1 MTDIREHAL
10 DNGLRIALQPDP
22 AIPVV
27 GIALYYDVGSRN
39 EERGSLELDGIGGAL
54 QVPGDLA
61 ALAVGWLARSRV
73 VELIEDLSGKLQVKI
88 RRPIE

>member
-27 GIALYYDVGSRN
+27 GIAVYYDVGAATKSAVA
-39 EERGSLELDGIGGAL
+39 RGS
-54 QVPGDLA
+54 
-61 ALAVGWLARSRV
+61 RTS
-73 VELIEDLSGKLQVKI
+73 SST
-88 RRPIE
+88 